1 MNTKPNQNILSE
13 YAYNKIKLLI
23 FNNILKSGEK
33 IIQEKMAQHLGI
45 SKTPIIQALSILQ
58 NERLIEYY
66 PRKGFFVRELLYKE
80 FIDILDIRRILEQL
94 AIKKIIENLNEKTR
108 NELTGFLEGF
118 ELFNKTKNKEKYYE
132 LDRKFHSYLI
142 EASGNSYLIDI
153 NNTFNILLLCYT
165 KGFVTEISASMD
177 DHRRIILAILEK
189 DLKKALKFM
198 KDHTEH
204 KKKSHIINGYKNRTK
219 KPEQSGL

>member
-1 MNTKPNQNILSE
+1 MNKTNQNILKE

-33 IIQEKMAQHLGI
+33 IIQEKMAQNLGI
-45 SKTPIIQALSILQ
+45 SKIPIIQALSILQ

-94 AIKKIIENLNEKTR
+94 AIRKIIENLNKKIR
-108 NELTGFLEGF
+108 DELIEFLEGF
-118 ELFNKTKNKEKYYE
+118 ELFNKTKNIEKYYE

-142 EASGNSYLIDI
+142 ESSGNSYLINT

-165 KGFVTEISASMD
+165 KGFVTEISASMN
-177 DHRRIILAILEK
+177 DHRNMINAILEK
-189 DLKKALKFM
+189 DFKKAIKLI
-198 KDHTEH
+198 KDNTEN

-219 KPEQSGL
+219 KSE